1 MTQNSQLLAHLQ
13 KGRRLTARQARDLYG
28 CDRLAARVNDLIN
41 QGHPIK
47 SRLIVVQNRSGRDV
61 RIAQYFIDRTAQQ
74 GQLFYTVPH
83 ARGIGRG

>member
-1 MTQNSQLLAHLQ
+1 MSQAGNILAHLRA
-13 KGRRLTARQARDLYG
+13 GNTITAGDALRLYG
-28 CDRLAARVNDLIN
+28 IARLAARVNDLIN